1 MKRFLIILLGL
12 VVLLVV
18 LDRAGALIAQREIS
32 NRVRSAYHL
41 SATPDVSVHG
51 IPFLTQL
58 VSGHY
63 QEIDVSIP
71 SYKTDGVQ
79 LHNIDAKF
87 TGVHASLS
95 LLLGQNSGR
104 ATASHASGTALI
116 PYAQVERKLPPG
128 IKIAPDGNDLR
139 VSGPTTLGAVRGV
152 ARLAV
157 SHSGITVTPQRLTV
171 AGVSVTAG
179 SLVGRFS
186 FTIPVSGLPM
196 HLSVTGV
203 HVTQGGVL
211 VDAAAR
217 NVEFAKG

>member
-1 MKRFLIILLGL
+1 VKRFLIILLGL

-32 NRVRSAYHL
+32 LRVRSAYHL
-41 SATPDVSVHG
+41 STTPNVSVRG

-63 QEIDVSIP
+63 QEIDVSIA
-71 SYKTDGVQ
+71 SAKVDGVQ

-95 LLLGQNSGR
+95 MLLGQDHGS
-104 ATASHASGTALI
+104 ATASHARGTALI
-116 PYAQVERKLPPG
+116 PYSQVERKLPPG
-128 IKIAPDGNDLR
+128 IKIAPDGSNLS
-139 VSGPTTLGAVRGV
+139 VSGAVPLGAVRGV

-157 SHSGITVTPQRLTV
+157 SGSGIRVTPQRLTV
-171 AGVSVTAG
+171 AGVSTG
-179 SLVGRFS
+179 SLLSRFT
-186 FTIPVSGLPM
+186 FTLPLSGLPM

-203 HVTQGGVL
+203 HVTQGGLL
-211 VDAAAR
+211 VDATAH
-217 NVEFAKG
+217 NVQFAKG